1 MSLTSNKGDRREEE
15 EHMNKVVILG
25 GSGIGMIAASI
36 IDRTGSAQV
45 VGFLN
50 DVLPLG
56 SEIGKYKKIRVIG
69 RTPDVYSY
77 LEEGCFVFI
86 AYVGLTHERAA
97 YEKIVSLEIP
107 PERFISII
115 DSTAIIPQGYCQVG
129 EGVLCAPLSQLSP
142 DTTLSDNCILLANSF
157 VGHDSFLDR
166 FAHLATNAVVGANV
180 HVGKAAHIG
189 SNATI
194 REKVRIGDYSLVGAG
209 SVVLEDVPEGA
220 VVVGNPARI
229 LRVG

>member
-1 MSLTSNKGDRREEE
+1 MK
-15 EHMNKVVILG
+15 KVVILG

-36 IDRTGSAQV
+36 IDKIGIAEV

-50 DVLPLG
+50 DIIPVG
-56 SEIGKYKKIRVIG
+56 TEIGKYRKIKVVG
-69 RTPDVYSY
+69 KTADVFSY
-77 LEEGCFVFI
+77 IEDGCQVFI
-86 AYVGLTHERAA
+86 AYVGLTNEKKT
-97 YEKIVSLEIP
+97 YEKVVSLGIP
-107 PERFISII
+107 EEKLINIVDP
-115 DSTAIIPQGYCQVG
+115 TAIIPEGYCQMG
-129 EGVLCAPLSQLSP
+129 KGVLFAPLSQLSP

-180 HVGKAAHIG
+180 HVGKAVHIG

-209 SVVLEDVPEGA
+209 SVVLDDIPENS

-229 LRVG
+229 LRKR